1 MDEQERLRFD
11 PYHNPYP
18 LASGNIREFE
28 GTANDDSGL
37 VPERFNEC
45 GFGDMNKMIF
55 LHISLSPE
63 RICAKTLQWLRDPG
77 ARDRFNGK
85 WMTFSEFLE

>member
-18 LASGNIREFE
+18 LASGNLRKLVEKV
-28 GTANDDSGL
+28 NDDSGL

-45 GFGDMNKMIF
+45 GFGDMNEMIF
-55 LHISLSPE
+55 LYISLSPE
-63 RICAKTLQWLRDPG
+63 RVCAKTLQWLYDPG
-77 ARDRFNGK
+77 ARDRLNGK
-85 WMTFSEFLE
+85 CMTFSDFLE